1 MTDSPIPTVSSSD
14 ASTSP
19 AAPPARL
26 FLTSMSNGGA
36 LENIVEM
43 VEPLLPYLDGI
54 IWVLHDCPADD
65 PGAAYLEQY
74 KGAGRVIHRAWPMGR
89 HWHSMNET
97 LYTGLIEDGDLVIW
111 SDPLERPREEF
122 VKHVK
127 TDVNALMHEA
137 EVDLVAYY
145 GKAFLFRY
153 AEHLSYANSP
163 HWSLTGCAKAIEW
176 SKVEPDE
183 KLVRWNVRPLKRTD
197 PMSWVSHYL
206 RYFLEFPAG
215 SNSAALGLD
224 HWPGGQ
230 TQETF
235 MRRELTRL
243 AFRRLMRDRG
253 FPVTVAG
260 FTQML
265 SGPLDDK
272 LRAFLN
278 ADKTFSDG
286 YHYLVKGR
294 TDGLKHSHNPAD
306 ALPIE

>member
-1 MTDSPIPTVSSSD
+1 MTDTPAPSAPATDEP
-14 ASTSP
+14 ALP

-26 FLTSMSNGGA
+26 FLTSMSSAGQ

-43 VEPLLPYLDGI
+43 IEPLIPHLDGI
-54 IWVLHDCPADD
+54 IWVLHDTPADD
-65 PGAAYLEQY
+65 PGAVYLEQH
-74 KGAGRVIHRAWPMGR
+74 KGAGRVIHRAWPTGR
-89 HWHSMNET
+89 HFHSMNET
-97 LYTGLIEDGDLVIW
+97 LFTGLIEEGSLVIW
-111 SDPLERPREEF
+111 ADALERPMAEF

-127 TDVNALMHEA
+127 TDVNALMHES

-153 AEHLSYANSP
+153 AEHLAYVGSP

-197 PMSWVSHYL
+197 PLQWVSHMA
-206 RYFLEFPAG
+206 RYWVAYPAG
-215 SNSAALGLD
+215 SNSALLGLD
-224 HWPGGQ
+224 HFPGGQ

-253 FPVTVAG
+253 FPLTLDGLKAL
-260 FTQML
+260 FAQ
-265 SGPLDDK
+265 PLDDLLRQH
-272 LRAFLN
+272 LRAE
-278 ADKTFSDG
+278 KTLSDF
-286 YHYLVKGR
+286 YHWLHGR
-294 TDGLKHSHNPAD
+294 GAQLKHSHVPTD